1 MIKVIVDNI
10 GMILAVLSI
19 INVSISFVFIYKNHK
34 IIQEMERKNR
44 RKWERILEEVIFV
57 GILTIIGIILLNFG
71 GLEWCHL
78 N

>member
-10 GMILAVLSI
+10 GIILAVLSI

-44 RKWERILEEVIFV
+44 RK
-57 GILTIIGIILLNFG
+57 
-71 GLEWCHL
+71 
-78 N
+78 